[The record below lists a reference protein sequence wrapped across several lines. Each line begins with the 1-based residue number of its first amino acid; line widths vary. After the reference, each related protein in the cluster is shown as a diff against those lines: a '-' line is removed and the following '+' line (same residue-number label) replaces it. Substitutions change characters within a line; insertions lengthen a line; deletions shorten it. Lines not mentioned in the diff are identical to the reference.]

1 VEADDRSA
9 FVRVVRDF
17 IERHVQDQ
25 AGVLDERAQFPRAAL
40 GGLAAL
46 GATALTV
53 PLRHGG
59 IGADTQTYVE
69 VLEEIAAGS
78 IALAGTYMV
87 HMTVTSLLA
96 GHGTDA
102 QIARWLPRLLD
113 DSVGAMAMTE
123 ADAGSDLRGIRGTAT
138 DTEDGFRLNAT
149 KMFITSG
156 GEADVY
162 VVLLRHGEGTS
173 LFVVERGT
181 PGLSFGP
188 PLRKMGYSGSP
199 TTAVVL
205 DDVLVERDRLLG
217 VPGKGLQS
225 MLATL
230 DHGRIG
236 VGAMAVG
243 LARRALDVAYGY
255 LCQRRQFGQELIEFQ
270 GLQFMA
276 ADMRIQVEAAR
287 QLVRLAAA
295 TRDAGERHTEQAAM
309 AKLFA
314 TDAAMRVT
322 TDAVQLLGGY
332 GYTREYPVER
342 YMREAKMLQIV
353 EGTNQ
358 IQRVVISRQMRELYA
373 RSTA

>member
-1 VEADDRSA
+1 VEPDDRSA
-9 FVRVVRDF
+9 FIRVVRDF
-17 IERHVQDQ
+17 VERHVRDE
-25 AGVLDERAQFPRAAL
+25 AAVLDERAEFPRKAL
-40 GGLAAL
+40 GQLAAL
-46 GATALTV
+46 GATILTV
-53 PLRHGG
+53 PVRHGG

-87 HMTVTSLLA
+87 HMTVTGLLVD
-96 GHGTDA
+96 HGNAA
-102 QIARWLPRLLD
+102 QIARWMPRLSGT
-113 DSVGAMAMTE
+113 SVGAMAMTE
-123 ADAGSDLRGIRGTAT
+123 AEAGSDLRAIRGVAV
-138 DTEDGFRLNAT
+138 DTEDGFRLNGAKT
-149 KMFITSG
+149 FITSG

-162 VVLLRHGEGTS
+162 IVLLRHGDGTS
-173 LFVVERGT
+173 LFVVDRGT
-181 PGLSFGP
+181 PGLSFGEP
-188 PLRKMGYSGSP
+188 VRKMGYSGSP
-199 TTAVVL
+199 TTPVLL
-205 DDVLVERDRLLG
+205 DDVLVGPDSLLG
-217 VPGKGLQS
+217 VPGRGLAC

-230 DHGRIG
+230 DLGRIG

-243 LARRALDVAYGY
+243 LARCALDVAYRY

-295 TRDAGERHTEQAAM
+295 TRDHGDRHTEQAAM

-322 TDAVQLLGGY
+322 TDAVQLLGGN
-332 GYTREYPVER
+332 GYTRDYPVER

-373 RSTA
+373 RSSA

>member
-1 VEADDRSA
+1 LKPEDRSS

-17 IERHVQDQ
+17 VEREVKEQT
-25 AGVLDERAQFPRAAL
+25 AEMEERSEFPRRAL
-40 GGLAAL
+40 KGLATI

-53 PLRHGG
+53 PEHLGG
-59 IGADTQTYVE
+59 IGADTRTYVE

-78 IALAGTYMV
+78 ISLAGTYMV
-87 HMTVTSLLA
+87 HMTVTGLIA
-96 GHGTDA
+96 RHGTDE
-102 QIARWLPRLLD
+102 QTARYLPRLLD
-113 DSVGAMAMTE
+113 SSIGAMAMTE
-123 ADAGSDLRGIRGTAT
+123 ADAGSDLRGIRGTAVET
-138 DTEDGFRLNAT
+138 ADGFRLNAA

-162 VVLLRHGEGTS
+162 VVLLRHGAGTS

-181 PGLSFGP
+181 PGLSFGV

-199 TTAVVL
+199 TTAVTF
-205 DDVLVERDRLLG
+205 DDVLVGPDQLLG
-217 VPGKGLQS
+217 PPGRGLQS
-225 MLATL
+225 MLETL

-243 LARRALDVAYGY
+243 LARSALDFAYGY
-255 LCQRRQFGQELIEFQ
+255 VCQRRQFGQELIEFQ
-270 GLQFMA
+270 ALQFMA
-276 ADMRIQVEAAR
+276 ADMRISVEAAR
-287 QLVRLAAA
+287 QLVWLAAG
-295 TRDAGERHTEQAAM
+295 TRDEGRGYTEQAAM

-322 TDAVQLLGGY
+322 TDAVQMLGGY

-358 IQRVVISRQMRELYA
+358 IQRVVISKQMRDSYA
-373 RSTA
+373 RRG